1 MMIII
6 IMIKPQPVWR
16 IFANT
21 VSRRQIMV
29 ADGTGSSSAPPGMN
43 EVRAG
48 RAGRHSAPTG
58 REGAAMEPHSFLIK

>member
-1 MMIII
+1 MI

-16 IFANT
+16 MFENT

-29 ADGTGSSSAPPGMN
+29 ADGTSSSAPPGMN

-58 REGAAMEPHSFLIK
+58 REGAAMEPHSFLIE